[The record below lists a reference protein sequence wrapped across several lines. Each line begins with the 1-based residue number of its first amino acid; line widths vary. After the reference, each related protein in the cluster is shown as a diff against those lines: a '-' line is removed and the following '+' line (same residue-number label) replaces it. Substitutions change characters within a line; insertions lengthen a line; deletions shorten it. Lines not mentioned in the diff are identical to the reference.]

1 MLRCP
6 RCGCGFLYDSFE
18 RYNDNTYKKMKHCSA
33 CGRDWR
39 LVKEGKGQN
48 AYWRM
53 QQWPDV
59 ERLRQ
64 EIEERK
70 VA

>member
-1 MLRCP
+1 MLKCP
-6 RCGCGFLYDSFE
+6 RCNGFIYDSVQ
-18 RYNDNTYKKMKHCSA
+18 RYNSSFYKGMKHCFN

-39 LVKEGKGQN
+39 LVREGKGKS

-59 ERLRQ
+59 ERLRR
-64 EIEERK
+64 EIEERRS
-70 VA
+70 A